1 MDFIILL
8 LVGSVLSSISIT
20 TALAKNGFLNN
31 GLLRGVAGG
40 SIYFTSSNFL
50 VGYTNLESFI
60 SASANGS
67 LGISGFIFLGGLAAL
82 IITWVANFVEY
93 GVIIK

>member
-1 MDFIILL
+1 MSFVSL
-8 LVGSVLSSISIT
+8 LVVGAILSSLSIT
-20 TALAKNGFLNN
+20 TALAKNGFLRN

-40 SIYFTSSNFL
+40 SVFFTSSNFL

>member
-82 IITWVANFVEY
+82 IITWIANFVEY